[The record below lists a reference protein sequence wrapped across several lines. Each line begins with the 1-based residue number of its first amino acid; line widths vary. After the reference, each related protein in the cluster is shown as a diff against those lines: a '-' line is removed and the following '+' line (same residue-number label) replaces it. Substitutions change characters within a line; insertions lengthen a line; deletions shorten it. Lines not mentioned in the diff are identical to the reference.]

1 MANLSLVSNAL
12 DCGVSDAQGLGLA
25 HCKFNWND
33 MAGGSTIFLNKG
45 TELPADFTLAS
56 LRALQ
61 VSGKLKVASNP
72 FSVEIQNSD
81 DQKETSSGGQTAV
94 ATKGLY
100 GFMNKYVNGLM
111 FDTALASLNSQ
122 NTYDVVFADSAG
134 SFLYHTSKSGKRT
147 GFSAGMVNATMIDFA
162 SGATTTKTG
171 VEFQLVNRA
180 QMDNGKTFVNSDEL
194 DFSILEL
201 NGVNQLEI
209 TLVAPQDGA
218 TTVAG
223 KIVSKF
229 DGTLTSTQ
237 ITSSEITVT
246 GATPS
251 AATVAAD
258 GALAITV
265 SALSTGDVITVKL
278 TGIFEDTEGVLFKS
292 NTATVVTI
300 A

>member
-1 MANLSLVSNAL
+1 MADLGLISNAL
-12 DCGVSDAQGLGLA
+12 DCGITDAQGLGLA

-33 MAGGSTIFLNKG
+33 MAGGSTLFLRRG
-45 TELPADFTLAS
+45 TELPAAFTLAS

-111 FDTALASLNSQ
+111 FDTALASLNGQ
-122 NTYDVVFADSAG
+122 NGYDVILVDSAG
-134 SFLYHTSKSGKRT
+134 SFLFHTSKSGKRT

-171 VEFQLVNRA
+171 VEFQLVNRS
-180 QMDNGKTFVNSDEL
+180 QMDNGKTFVNADEL

-201 NGVNQLEI
+201 NGINQLEV
-209 TLVAPQDGA
+209 TLVAPTDGA
-218 TTVAG
+218 TVVTG
-223 KIVSKF
+223 RIVSKF
-229 DGTLTSTQ
+229 DSTLTSVEITQ
-237 ITSSEITVT
+237 AALTVT
-246 GATPS
+246 GATAS

-258 GALAITV
+258 GALSITV
-265 SALSTGDVITVKL
+265 GALSTGDIITVKV
-278 TGIFEDTEGVLFKS
+278 TGVYEDTEGVLYKS

>member
-1 MANLSLVSNAL
+1 MADLGLISNAL
-12 DCGVSDAQGLGLA
+12 DCGITDAQGLGLA

-33 MAGGSTIFLNKG
+33 MAGGSTLFLRRG
-45 TELPADFTLAS
+45 TELPAAFTLAS

-111 FDTALASLNSQ
+111 FDTALASLNGQ
-122 NTYDVVFADSAG
+122 NGYDVILVDSAG
-134 SFLYHTSKSGKRT
+134 SFLFHTSKSGKRT

-171 VEFQLVNRA
+171 VEFQLVNRS
-180 QMDNGKTFVNSDEL
+180 QMDNGKTFVNADEL

-201 NGVNQLEI
+201 NGINQLEV
-209 TLVAPQDGA
+209 TLVAPADGA
-218 TTVAG
+218 TVVTG
-223 KIVSKF
+223 RIVSKF
-229 DGTLTSTQ
+229 DSTLTSVEITQ
-237 ITSSEITVT
+237 AALTVT
-246 GATPS
+246 GATAS

-258 GALAITV
+258 GALSITV
-265 SALSTGDVITVKL
+265 GALSTGDIITVKV
-278 TGIFEDTEGVLFKS
+278 TGVYEDTEGVLYKS

>member
-1 MANLSLVSNAL
+1 MADLGLISNAL
-12 DCGVSDAQGLGLA
+12 DCGISDAQGLGLA

-33 MAGGSTIFLNKG
+33 MAGGSTLFLRRG
-45 TELPADFTLAS
+45 TELPAAFTLAS

-61 VSGKLKVASNP
+61 VAGKLKVASNP

-111 FDTALASLNSQ
+111 FDTALASLNGQ
-122 NTYDVVFADSAG
+122 NGYDVVLVDSSG

-171 VEFQLVNRA
+171 VEFQLVNRS
-180 QMDNGKTFVNSDEL
+180 QMDNGKTFVNADEL

-201 NGVNQLEI
+201 NGVNQLEV
-209 TLVAPQDGA
+209 TLVAPANAA
-218 TTVAG
+218 TVITG

-229 DGTLTSTQ
+229 DSTLTSVEITQ
-237 ITSSEITVT
+237 TALTVT
-246 GATPS
+246 GATAS
-251 AATVAAD
+251 AATVGAD
-258 GALAITV
+258 GALSITV
-265 SALSTGDVITVKL
+265 GALTTGDIITVKV
-278 TGIFEDTEGVLFKS
+278 TGVFEDTEGVLFKS